1 MNCAFLTLTIW
12 SLTKSEGMKLKRLYS
27 YLVVGLAVAELLLV
41 LLSWLLSAT
50 MTEGV
55 RSMLSGEGV
64 RWFFGSFVSV
74 LSSQWL
80 VWLLLL
86 SMSGGCLWKSGLLS
100 VFRSGVS
107 QPLRSFSYRQRV
119 ALRSAVVTGTLY
131 VVVVMALT
139 VVPHAVLLSATGQL
153 FPSAFSRALVPIIAF
168 GVSLVSAVY
177 GLMSGRFGTLYDVVS
192 SLSFGITKTAPLFVL
207 YVVLMQ
213 FLASL
218 RFVFC

>member
-1 MNCAFLTLTIW
+1 MKNEESSRLER
-12 SLTKSEGMKLKRLYS
+12 SSMKLKRLYS

-86 SMSGGCLWKSGLLS
+86 SMSGGCLWKSGLLD

-153 FPSAFSRALVPIIAF
+153 FPSAFSRALVPIVAF

-192 SLSFGITKTAPLFVL
+192 SLSYGITKTAPLFVL
-207 YVVLMQ
+207 YVVVIQ
-213 FLASL
+213 FLTSL

>member
-1 MNCAFLTLTIW
+1 
-12 SLTKSEGMKLKRLYS
+12 MKKLYS
-27 YLVVGLAVAELLLV
+27 YLIVGLAVAELLLV
-41 LLSWLLSAT
+41 LFSWLLSAT

-86 SMSGGCLWKSGLLS
+86 SMAYGCLWQSGLLS
-100 VFRSGVS
+100 NFRSSVS
-107 QPLRSFSYRQRV
+107 RTLSSPSYRQRV
-119 ALRSAVVTGTLY
+119 ALRSAAVVGTLY
-131 VVVVMALT
+131 VIVVMALT
-139 VVPHAVLLSATGQL
+139 AVPHAVLLSATGQL

-168 GVSLVSAVY
+168 GVSLVSAVF

-192 SLSFGITKTAPLFVL
+192 SLSYGISKTAPLFVL
-207 YVVLMQ
+207 YVVVIQ
-213 FLASL
+213 FLTSL
-218 RFVFC
+218 QFVFC